1 MSRDTA
7 LILLAGVVAV
17 VGMIC
22 ATVLVVAAHADPQIA
37 VGLLTATV
45 SGVAG
50 VAIGRLT
57 GKPLG
62 S

>member
-1 MSRDTA
+1 MNRDFA
-7 LILLAGVVAV
+7 LIILAGSIAAI
-17 VGMIC
+17 GMIC
-22 ATVLVVAAHADPQIA
+22 ATILVVVAHANPTLA
-37 VGLLTATV
+37 FSLLTAVVT
-45 SGVAG
+45 GIAG